1 MGIDQRR
8 HKRVTIKSVAE
19 VVGEDDG
26 RFQAFV
32 GGISRGGLELYA
44 PKPVAK
50 NAHLRMVLTFL
61 DKDGKTQEENVAGVV
76 RWSARFESSYLS
88 GIEFEQLVDPE
99 RNPAL
104 AAYIENAERY
114 YA

>member
-19 VVGEDDG
+19 VVAENNS

-32 GGISRGGLELYA
+32 GGISRGGLEIYA
-44 PKPVAK
+44 PQPVAT
-50 NAHLRMVLTFL
+50 NARLQMVLTFL
-61 DKDGKTQEENVAGVV
+61 DKDGKMQEESVAGVV

-88 GIEFEQLVDPE
+88 GIEFDHLVDAG
-99 RNPAL
+99 RTPAL